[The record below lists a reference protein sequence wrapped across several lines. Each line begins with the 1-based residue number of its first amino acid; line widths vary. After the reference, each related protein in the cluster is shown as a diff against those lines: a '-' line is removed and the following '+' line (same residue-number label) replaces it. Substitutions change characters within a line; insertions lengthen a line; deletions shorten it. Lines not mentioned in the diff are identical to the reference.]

1 MANQLAGALS
11 RNREQRTDWAGMA
24 MFANHE
30 VYADDPRLQGVYRNF
45 ESNLGEIVGAGAESG
60 AHVFLSSVAVNLQ
73 GSSPFKSARPTKLT
87 ATDIEKWDGLLS
99 DGKQLLDNGLASD
112 ALLKLEESL
121 TLYDAH
127 AETHF
132 LIGQSY
138 ALLSDYASAQKA
150 FFKAR
155 DLDGLRFRTDG
166 EMNRIIKALAT
177 EHPSERVSFVDAE
190 AMVAF
195 NAPTRIPGDELFWD
209 HVHFRFPGNY
219 LVALTFAQAIEQK
232 LVKNEQIK
240 KLPDWISLGDCAQ
253 ALTLTRWNDY
263 QMTRS
268 MLQRLSEEPF
278 RSQSIHAAR
287 DERLKGEL
295 QQHLVGI
302 SPEAF
307 PIQKNLFLQSLQ
319 ANPSDA
325 VLRDVYARYLFSQD
339 KVDEAVEQWTE
350 IVKQVPSHL
359 MAHYQKGAALASIP
373 QRAKDAEQSLR
384 RALEIRPATV
394 DIMVSLGKALL
405 TQERYQEA
413 LDEFKA
419 ALELRPNAT
428 EALIASS
435 QALTALGRKPESI
448 QALEQARTLAPNNV
462 TIKDELNALRGQ

>member
-1 MANQLAGALS
+1 M
-11 RNREQRTDWAGMA
+11 
-24 MFANHE
+24 
-30 VYADDPRLQGVYRNF
+30 
-45 ESNLGEIVGAGAESG
+45 
-60 AHVFLSSVAVNLQ
+60 
-73 GSSPFKSARPTKLT
+73 
-87 ATDIEKWDGLLS
+87 
-99 DGKQLLDNGLASD
+99 
-112 ALLKLEESL
+112 
-121 TLYDAH
+121 
-127 AETHF
+127 
-132 LIGQSY
+132 
-138 ALLSDYASAQKA
+138 
-150 FFKAR
+150 
-155 DLDGLRFRTDG
+155 
-166 EMNRIIKALAT
+166 
-177 EHPSERVSFVDAE
+177 
-190 AMVAF
+190 
-195 NAPTRIPGDELFWD
+195 
-209 HVHFRFPGNY
+209 
-219 LVALTFAQAIEQK
+219 
-232 LVKNEQIK
+232 
-240 KLPDWISLGDCAQ
+240 
-253 ALTLTRWNDY
+253 
-263 QMTRS
+263 
-268 MLQRLSEEPF
+268 
-278 RSQSIHAAR
+278 
-287 DERLKGEL
+287 
-295 QQHLVGI
+295 GI

-384 RALEIRPATV
+384 SALEIRPATV